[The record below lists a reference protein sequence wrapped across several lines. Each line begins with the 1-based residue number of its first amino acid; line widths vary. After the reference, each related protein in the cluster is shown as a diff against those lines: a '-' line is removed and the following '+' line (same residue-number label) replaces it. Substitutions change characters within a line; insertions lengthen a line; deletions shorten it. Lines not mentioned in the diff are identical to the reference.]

1 MAQVTWEIFA
11 KPDQMYAVP
20 RDLSLEHG
28 RDEIRAVADV
38 VGRDFELYW
47 HHPLI
52 FEAVLGSFEMTG
64 DLRHCVAR
72 SESPTIVSDRHVT
85 VLV

>member
-11 KPDQMYAVP
+11 KPDQIYAVP

-28 RDEIRAVADV
+28 REGIHAVADI
-38 VGRDFELYW
+38 VGRGSELFC
-47 HHPLI
+47 HQPLI
-52 FEAVLGSFEMTG
+52 FEAALKSFEMMG
-64 DLRHCVAR
+64 DLRHCVPR
-72 SESPTIVSDRHVT
+72 SGSPRIVLDHHVT